1 MNPSSS
7 RVNFCTAACSVSATT
22 TVTDAA
28 GASALATCTTFS
40 GSVAVQTGAASNL
53 NTVSFDGVKVI
64 TGALSYQD
72 DSQVQ
77 NLRAGQLQSVGDLQL
92 GNLTAL
98 STLSMPALSQCNN
111 LNFTSLS
118 ALAALD
124 FGTPGLRKAAS
135 ILITNTNLA
144 SLKGISQVSQVD
156 SFSISNNRFLAQ
168 IALDVTAMKGS
179 IDIGANEVQSGGQT
193 IDFPNLQTADQMTFR
208 NASKINLPSLSNVTQ
223 NLGFYQNTIQTLMT
237 PNLTFAGGIV
247 FVYNSQ
253 LTNITM
259 PLLTTINGT
268 NGTYQIANNTKLT
281 SIDGFENLSNVKG
294 SLDFS
299 GNFTS

>member
-1 MNPSSS
+1 
-7 RVNFCTAACSVSATT
+7 
-22 TVTDAA
+22 
-28 GASALATCTTFS
+28 
-40 GSVAVQTGAASNL
+40 
-53 NTVSFDGVKVI
+53 
-64 TGALSYQD
+64 
-72 DSQVQ
+72 
-77 NLRAGQLQSVGDLQL
+77 
-92 GNLTAL
+92 
-98 STLSMPALSQCNN
+98 MPALSQCDN

-124 FGTPGLRKAAS
+124 FGTPGLRKAIS

-144 SLKGISQVSQVD
+144 SLSGISQISQID

-168 IALDVTAMKGS
+168 ISLAVTAMKGV
-179 IDIGANEVQSGGQT
+179 IDIGANEVQSGGQQ
-193 IDFPNLQTADQMTFR
+193 IDFPNLQTAGQMTFR
-208 NASKINLPSLSNVTQ
+208 NASSIKLPSLSNVTQ
-223 NLGFYQNTIQTLMT
+223 NLGFYQNTIQTLTT

-259 PLLTTINGT
+259 PMLTTINGT

>member
-1 MNPSSS
+1 
-7 RVNFCTAACSVSATT
+7 
-22 TVTDAA
+22 
-28 GASALATCTTFS
+28 
-40 GSVAVQTGAASNL
+40 
-53 NTVSFDGVKVI
+53 
-64 TGALSYQD
+64 
-72 DSQVQ
+72 
-77 NLRAGQLQSVGDLQL
+77 
-92 GNLTAL
+92 
-98 STLSMPALSQCNN
+98 MPALSQCNN